1 MVIGDVSNLPMYYCN
16 TCGNDTLDISERLTA
31 SHHMILDIDYV
42 LKISFQ
48 VFCVVL
54 YTDFIFGTQSSLSIF
69 TQKYLYKCED
79 TYFILQNKYL
89 CIYQDSFGER

>member
-31 SHHMILDIDYV
+31 SHHKILDIDYV

-48 VFCVVL
+48 VFKFVEKNEIVNKEIHNSQWKVQNTTQFFLCGSIP
-54 YTDFIFGTQSSLSIF
+54 DFLFGA
-69 TQKYLYKCED
+69 
-79 TYFILQNKYL
+79 
-89 CIYQDSFGER
+89 